1 VAEHVALLGDSILDN
16 GRTQRASPNRGALA
30 GLLQRVPRTAV
41 CTIYNGNLSGDE
53 AATARV
59 GLMLFN
65 DVILRVAFEW
75 HLSVIDLRLVC
86 VDPTDYANPLE
97 PSSQGAAKIAKAIA
111 SALGFANET
120 PAASMVVVG

>member
-1 VAEHVALLGDSILDN
+1 MD
-16 GRTQRASPNRGALA
+16 RG
-30 GLLQRVPRTAV
+30 GPT
-41 CTIYNGNLSGDE
+41 E
-53 AATARV
+53 ARRP
-59 GLMLFN
+59 
-65 DVILRVAFEW
+65 DIHIEW